1 MQEDAGDGLG
11 DRFSGSP
18 SLVTDRASERG
29 AMSLRLKPVG
39 RVGVR
44 TYNPSRH
51 GSQNPEGSMSKGV
64 MVPNWPRAHYVAE
77 AGLEQDLHVW
87 VHRCVPHSAPIPSSA
102 LDISVAFCLKSLLV
116 SS

>member
-1 MQEDAGDGLG
+1 
-11 DRFSGSP
+11 
-18 SLVTDRASERG
+18 
-29 AMSLRLKPVG
+29 MSLGRKPAG

-44 TYNPSRH
+44 TYSPSRH
-51 GSQNPEGSMSKGV
+51 GSQNPDGNMSKGV
-64 MVPNWPRAHYVAE
+64 MVPNWPGAHYVAE

-87 VHRCVPHSAPIPSSA
+87 GHRCAPPNSVPIPSSA